1 MALRKKGPRGT
12 MALFN
17 DPTMLGGTLMH
28 HQMNTLLK
36 GLRQDV
42 AQCLDPESIDAAC
55 RAVGHTWRNCTLIP
69 STILHWF
76 VIQISHGNTSLEHVA
91 RLGGGL
97 FTGEAYCMAR
107 SGLPLAVF
115 QIVLRNLI
123 KTRIPET
130 QSEGLWRGH
139 RTLLID
145 GSSFSMPDT
154 PELQNQFGQPSGQ
167 KPGCGF
173 PVAKFLALFDAGT
186 GLLLEMIPLSLRS
199 HEMGTVAG
207 IHHGLKPNDVLVGD
221 RGFCSFAHLA
231 ILVRDG
237 IFAVIRM
244 HQRQLVSFTP
254 NRPHALP
261 GNNRAAKGLPRSR
274 WLRSL
279 GTLDQVVEWFKPE
292 DSPEWMTEEQY
303 ALLPATLT
311 VRELRYQVGRPGFR
325 TRTVTL
331 ATTLLDVTLYPLES
345 LAELYFT
352 RWQVELNFRHLK
364 ITMNMDV
371 LKCKTVV
378 GVLKEL
384 TVYAIVYNLVCT
396 VMMEAARRQRVDVQR
411 ISFVDALR
419 WLVEVKPD
427 DELPMLVV
435 NPARPGRYEP
445 RVRKRRPKQFTPM
458 NKPRSVLRKDLLDQG
473 VSVA

>member
-1 MALRKKGPRGT
+1 

-28 HQMNTLLK
+28 HHMDTILK

-42 AQCLDPESIDAAC
+42 AHCLDPESIDAAY
-55 RAVGHTWRNCTLIP
+55 RAAGHIWRNCTLIP
-69 STILHWF
+69 STILQFF

-91 RLGGGL
+91 RLSGGL
-97 FTGEAYCMAR
+97 FTGAAYCLAR
-107 SGLPLAVF
+107 SGLPLTVF
-115 QIVLRNLI
+115 QIVLQNLI

-154 PELQNQFGQPSGQ
+154 PELQKQFGQPSEQ

-173 PVAKFLALFDAGT
+173 PVAKFLALFHAGT
-186 GLLLEMIPLSLRS
+186 GLLLEMIPTPLRS
-199 HEMGTVAG
+199 HEMGTVAA
-207 IHHGLKPNDVLVGD
+207 IHPALKPNDVLVGD

-237 IFAVIRM
+237 VFAVIRM
-244 HQRQLVSFTP
+244 HQRQIVNFTP
-254 NRPHALP
+254 GRLHALP
-261 GNNRAAKGLPRSR
+261 DNNRAAKGLPRSR

-279 GTLDQVVEWFKPE
+279 GTLDQVVEWFKSEQRPA
-292 DSPEWMTEEQY
+292 WLTEEQY
-303 ALLPATLT
+303 AALPETLI

-331 ATTLLDVTLYPLES
+331 ATTLLDVTLYPLDA

-364 ITMNMDV
+364 TTMKMDV
-371 LKCKTVV
+371 LKCKTVA

-384 TVYAIVYNLVCT
+384 TVYAIVYNFVCI

-419 WLVEVKPD
+419 WLIEAKPGE
-427 DELPMLVV
+427 ELPKLVV
-435 NPARPGRYEP
+435 NPDRRGRYEP

-458 NKPRSVLRKDLLDQG
+458 NKPRFVLRKDLLGQG